1 MTPQWLGRVRA
12 DFPALH
18 QSVNDRPLVY
28 LDSAATA
35 LKPQVVID
43 AIAQTYAEDCAN
55 IHRAVHTLS
64 QRATERFER
73 VRNTV
78 ASFLGAKDEREVVF
92 VRGATEGLN
101 LVAQSYA
108 RPSLKPGDEV
118 LITEI
123 EHHANLVPW
132 QMVCEQTGA
141 RLSVVPVQDNGEVLL
156 EDVVVRMNDATKI
169 VAFPHV
175 SNALGT
181 ILPAAEIC
189 KAAAER
195 GITSVVDGA
204 QGVVHTPVD
213 VQALGCDFY
222 VFSGHKLYA
231 PSGVGVLWGR
241 AELLEEMPPWQ
252 GGGDMIRIV
261 SFEGTTYNDIPH
273 KFEAGTP
280 NISGVIGLGAA
291 IDYLQTIGMKEVEA
305 HEADLLRYGTEV
317 LASVTGLQII
327 GQAPRKAG
335 VISFVMDAA
344 HPNDIGTLA
353 DARGVAVRTGHHCA
367 QTVMTRFDVPATA
380 RASFG
385 VYNSR
390 EDLDALVDAL
400 HAVNR
405 IFA

>member
-1 MTPQWLGRVRA
+1 MSPELIDKVRS

-18 QSVNDRPLVY
+18 QSVHGRPLVY

-43 AIAQTYAEDCAN
+43 AVTRTYTEDCAN

-64 QRATERFER
+64 QRATEKYEK
-73 VRNTV
+73 VRTTV
-78 ASFLGAKDEREVVF
+78 AGFLGVQDEREVIF
-92 VRGATEGLN
+92 VRGATEALN
-101 LVAQSYA
+101 LVAQSFA
-108 RPSLKPGDEV
+108 RPRLAPGDEV
-118 LITEI
+118 LLTEI

-141 RLSVVPVQDNGEVLL
+141 SLKVVPVQDNGDILL
-156 EDVVVRMNDATKI
+156 EDVVSRMNAATKI

-181 ILPAAEIC
+181 ILPAAAIC
-189 KAAAER
+189 RAASER

-204 QGVVHTPVD
+204 QGVVHAPVD
-213 VQALGCDFY
+213 LREIGCDFY
-222 VFSGHKLYA
+222 AFSGHKLYA
-231 PSGVGVLWGR
+231 PSGIGVLWGR

-291 IDYLQTIGMKEVEA
+291 IEYLEAVGMAELA
-305 HEADLLRYGTEV
+305 THEAELLEYGTGILNGIPGV
-317 LASVTGLQII
+317 RLI
-327 GQAPRKAG
+327 GEAPSKAG
-335 VISFVMDAA
+335 VLSFVMEKA
-344 HPNDIGTLA
+344 HPNDVGTLA
-353 DARGVAVRTGHHCA
+353 DARGIAVRTGHHCA
-367 QTVMTRFDVPATA
+367 QTVMKRFGVPATI
-380 RASFG
+380 RASLG
-385 VYNSR
+385 LYNRR
-390 EDLDALVDAL
+390 EDLDALGEAL
-400 HAVNR
+400 HSVNR